1 MKAYS
6 KKQNDTRISYSKKWA
21 ILQQPGQS
29 FDLSP
34 IKHAFQILKTKLKAE
49 NLKQAAAAGVCS
61 NGLAETLREE
71 NTAFGDVHD
80 Y

>member
-1 MKAYS
+1 MTPELLTA
-6 KKQNDTRISYSKKWA
+6 KKWA

-29 FDLSP
+29 SDLSP

-49 NLKQAAAAGVCS
+49 NRKQAAAAGVCS
-61 NGLAETLREE
+61 KGLAEILREE
-71 NTAFGDVHD
+71 NTAIGDVHD